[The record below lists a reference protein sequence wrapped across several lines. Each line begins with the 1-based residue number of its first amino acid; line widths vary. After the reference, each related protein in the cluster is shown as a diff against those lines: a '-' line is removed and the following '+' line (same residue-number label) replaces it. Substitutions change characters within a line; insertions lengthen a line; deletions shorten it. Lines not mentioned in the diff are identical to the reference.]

1 LREFAVDRFVPETE
15 PDPLADALEDEEDE
29 KDEEA
34 REVDAR
40 VELAA
45 RAVKGA
51 TELLEDAEADEI
63 DRPKGTTS
71 HHSISATVR
80 PEVLRPL

>member
-51 TELLEDAEADEI
+51 EADEI

-80 PEVLRPL
+80 PEVLLPF

>member
-51 TELLEDAEADEI
+51 TEL
-63 DRPKGTTS
+63 GTTS

-80 PEVLRPL
+80 PEVLLPF